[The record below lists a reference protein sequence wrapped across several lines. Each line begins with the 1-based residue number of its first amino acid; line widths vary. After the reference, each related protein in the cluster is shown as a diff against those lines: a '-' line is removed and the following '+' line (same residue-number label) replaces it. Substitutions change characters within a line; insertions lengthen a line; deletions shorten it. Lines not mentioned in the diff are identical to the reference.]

1 MITDGVIVWN
11 AAYKNWKPDRTA
23 EGKVERMYT
32 KVLYDAMIIGGK
44 GGKSGCA
51 GGGGGSDVGR

>member
-11 AAYKNWKPDRTA
+11 AAYRNVKLERTA
-23 EGKVERMYT
+23 EGKVDRMYT
-32 KVLYDAMIIGGK
+32 IVLYEAIIMGGN

-51 GGGGGSDVGR
+51 GGGGGSDVGM